1 MKKILSTVLILM
13 LGLSPAFGFGTKQ
26 NTRDKILEESLG
38 NSIIE
43 QEYPAADMVAPLM
56 PVIPAAVSNSPDEAK
71 PDLVIEG
78 SVEKLLDVTL
88 NDCLKLA
95 MGNNPRIKAALN
107 DSLASHSRITQKWAN
122 YFPTISWSTSGSKQR
137 NLLFADAF
145 SESSSV
151 YNYYLLGNISLSQMI
166 YDFGQTQNQVTIKK
180 IEYENYKQ
188 NLTSVVNDVIY
199 NTKDSYYNLLYA
211 NDNKRV
217 AEETVVEFEMFY
229 NQAKALY
236 EIGMNPKV
244 DVTIAEVNLSDA
256 KLKLIQADNLIDIAM
271 ARLNNSMGLPYD
283 TRFNVAERLAYRP
296 LVMKMSEAYEIANQS
311 RPDLK
316 MAELKVDVAN
326 QTVKLIKKSFAP
338 TIKAEG
344 NFMVGGKTPVSNYG
358 YNYGVF
364 LDFPKINGLLLK
376 SQIDEAKSLYD
387 SEIAKAQATKN
398 DIYYEVQDAYLKLVE
413 KRCQI
418 PVAFLQVKQAKENY
432 ELSFGRYRVGVGN
445 PIELKDA
452 QVSYQ
457 MAQLNYYQSL
467 YYYNSSRAM
476 LEKAIGKNII
486 TEEDDQIDF
495 EN

>member
-1 MKKILSTVLILM
+1 MKKILSTILILM
-13 LGLSPAFGFGTKQ
+13 LGLSPAFGLGFKKQ
-26 NTRDKILEESLG
+26 DKDTVMQESLG
-38 NSIIE
+38 NSIME
-43 QEYPAADMVAPLM
+43 QEYPSADKVVPLT
-56 PVIPAAVSNSPDEAK
+56 PLIPATVTNSPDDNN

-78 SVEKLLDVTL
+78 SIEKLLDVTL

-95 MGNNPRIKAALN
+95 MGNNPKIKAALN

-122 YFPTISWSTSGSKQR
+122 YFPTVSWSTSGSQQR

-145 SESSSV
+145 SESSSI
-151 YNYYLLGNISLSQMI
+151 YSYYLLGNISLSQMI
-166 YDFGQTQNQVTIKK
+166 YDFGKTQNEVTIKK
-180 IEYENYKQ
+180 IEYETYKQ

-199 NTKDSYYNLLYA
+199 NTKDSYYNLLFA

-217 AEETVVEFEMFY
+217 AQDTVEKFEMFY

-256 KLKLIQADNLIDIAM
+256 KLKLIQADNMIDIAM

-283 TRFNVAERLAYRP
+283 TRFNVAERLVYRP
-296 LVMKMSEAYEIANQS
+296 LVMTMSEAYELANQS

-344 NFMVGGKTPVSNYG
+344 NYMVGGRSPVSNYG

-387 SEIAKAQATKN
+387 GELAKAQSSKN

-413 KRCQI
+413 KRSQI
-418 PVAFLQVKQAKENY
+418 PVSFLQVKQAKENY

-445 PIELKDA
+445 PTELKDA

-457 MAQLNYYQSL
+457 LSQLNYYQSL
-467 YYYNSSRAM
+467 YYYNSARAL

-486 TEEDDQIDF
+486 TEDDDQIDF
-495 EN
+495 ES